1 MRRYQ
6 FLSESMTSHI
16 GASCRSHLDCGGFK
30 GLDCVENVCTC
41 SVIMGYRVGEG
52 YCEERSA
59 TTQFA
64 LFWCSWELVAT
75 IAIAYYTM
83 SIIRA
88 HVAKRNSGTSKTL
101 KSVLKLTFVMQISQ
115 ISLIFGHWISAAGI
129 DPNEIFYQK
138 SAAVFLPVMML
149 CMGTASFKVWV
160 ACTETAF
167 RFMDMPWVKKRWSMT
182 KKLQL
187 FLILCLA
194 ACTPVLVSLNLLRW
208 AGLSILL
215 CMPVAI
221 WGLGRV
227 SIILKSQ
234 HEMNGKKEKY
244 RSTNGKRYHLSRYN
258 LDCVRAIRQRLFISF
273 IVLAFGV
280 IGCFRSVHSNGEAF
294 WLFHLLVIVAFLL
307 WQSSILLFA
316 EQRNSGP
323 KDALHSGSR
332 TTHTTTTKTTSRGR
346 ATTEGVPRKVLP
358 VICEEE
364 NGDGNRRSTDSTE
377 RASSETPS
385 FSKIR

>member
-1 MRRYQ
+1 
-6 FLSESMTSHI
+6 
-16 GASCRSHLDCGGFK
+16 
-30 GLDCVENVCTC
+30 
-41 SVIMGYRVGEG
+41 
-52 YCEERSA
+52 
-59 TTQFA
+59 
-64 LFWCSWELVAT
+64 
-75 IAIAYYTM
+75 M

-221 WGLGRV
+221 W
-227 SIILKSQ
+227 
-234 HEMNGKKEKY
+234 
-244 RSTNGKRYHLSRYN
+244 
-258 LDCVRAIRQRLFISF
+258 
-273 IVLAFGV
+273 
-280 IGCFRSVHSNGEAF
+280 
-294 WLFHLLVIVAFLL
+294 
-307 WQSSILLFA
+307 
-316 EQRNSGP
+316 
-323 KDALHSGSR
+323 
-332 TTHTTTTKTTSRGR
+332 
-346 ATTEGVPRKVLP
+346 
-358 VICEEE
+358 
-364 NGDGNRRSTDSTE
+364 
-377 RASSETPS
+377 
-385 FSKIR
+385 